1 MADPVENLSRGGI
14 PVSASERAL
23 VLAGERPEG
32 DPMATA
38 FGTASKVLLP
48 VAGRPMLFHVLDALA
63 GADLERPFLVSA
75 LWERLRDEP
84 TLARLVGEGV
94 VEAVPMGR
102 SPCLSAMEAL
112 DRLPEE
118 GAVFITT
125 GDHPLLTPSLI
136 EAFLARARR
145 ETADLVVGVT
155 PSGPV
160 LQAFPGRRRTVY
172 RLSDGGFCGC
182 NLFYLRGKRGRR
194 VIDFWRCVESQRKSP
209 LRLAF
214 TIGPGALLRYA
225 FRRLSLSQALD
236 HLSRKTE
243 ARVAPVILDE
253 PEAAVDV
260 DRPEDRE
267 LVEEILRRR
276 GANPARENATP
287 HQGMDAHGLPRG

>member
-1 MADPVENLSRGGI
+1 MA
-14 PVSASERAL
+14 A
-23 VLAGERPEG
+23 
-32 DPMATA
+32 A

-48 VAGRPMLFHVLDALA
+48 VAGRPMLLHVVDALR

-75 LWERLRDEP
+75 LWERIKDEP
-84 TLARLVGEGV
+84 TLAHLVGEGV
-94 VEAVPMGR
+94 VEPVPMGA

-112 DRLPEE
+112 NRLPEE

-125 GDHPLLTPSLI
+125 GDHPLLTPPLI
-136 EAFLARARR
+136 EAFLVRARL

-160 LQAFPGRRRTVY
+160 LAAFPGRRRTVY

-194 VIDFWRCVESQRKSP
+194 VIDFWRRVESQRKSP
-209 LRLAF
+209 LRLAS

-225 FRRLSLSQALD
+225 FRRLSLSQALE
-236 HLSRKTE
+236 HLSRRTD
-243 ARVAPVILDE
+243 ARVAPVILDD

-260 DRPEDRE
+260 DRPEDLE
-267 LVEEILRRR
+267 LVEEIFRRR
-276 GANPARENATP
+276 GALLAGENATP
-287 HQGMDAHGLPRG
+287 HQGLDAHGLSGG